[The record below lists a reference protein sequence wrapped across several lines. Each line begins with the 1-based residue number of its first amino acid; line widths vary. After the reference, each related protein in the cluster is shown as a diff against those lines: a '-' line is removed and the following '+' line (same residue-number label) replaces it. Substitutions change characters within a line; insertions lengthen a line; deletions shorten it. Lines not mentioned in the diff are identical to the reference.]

1 MPQHLASK
9 QATGLTAL
17 VHWHIDT
24 GTEGGA
30 DIYALEFDN
39 GRCRTCRGA
48 GAGEPQLTITLDAAE
63 FVRLATGNSNPM
75 QGYFSAR
82 ITLRGDIMLAAKL
95 QRCSGFAAAA
105 GRVNR

>member
-75 QGYFSAR
+75 QGYSAPGSHCGATSCWPPSYR
-82 ITLRGDIMLAAKL
+82 
-95 QRCSGFAAAA
+95 RCSGFPAAA